1 MRPLAAFVLAIG
13 LVAGV
18 LSLTAAPAAATPTA
32 TASDTT
38 DLVHGQDI
46 VVRGQGWDPDAWVT
60 VLICAD
66 LTEDDTCETVGDHS
80 YRPGPLGRFTVRGQ
94 VDVFLDIWPA
104 PVDCRVQ
111 TCHLSVWSERIDW
124 PPVPDPPP
132 VVIPV
137 TFDPDGP
144 GPVRRDVEVSPTT
157 DLVDG
162 ARLHVSGDGFDGDG
176 FRPPEAS
183 IVTCRLPVQQVEHCD
198 HTTARTVRVVGGS
211 IEARVWIPAVLQI
224 GGWWE
229 EPVPYDCRTGECEL
243 LVIDGYWEETG
254 ESWSEA
260 GLVPLD
266 FDPAAPLRPDP
277 SATADPADGVD
288 DGQRVHL
295 GAASFNAGGAVVVR
309 QCAGP
314 LRWDGYPHRCHAGVV
329 RATAGEDGTVDR
341 WVRVHRTVVNENGR
355 RWNCRARPCW
365 LVVVQESGEEPRVAR
380 ARLRFA

>member
-13 LVAGV
+13 LVAGA

-46 VVRGQGWDPDAWVT
+46 VVRGQGWDHENWVT

-66 LTEDDTCETVGDHS
+66 LTEDDSCELIGDHS
-80 YRPGPLGRFTVRGQ
+80 YRPGPAGRFTVRGT
-94 VDVFLDIWPA
+94 VDAYLDVWPA
-104 PVDCRVQ
+104 PVDCRTQ
-111 TCHLSVWSERIDW
+111 ACHLSVWSEDHSG
-124 PPVPDPPP
+124 PFGDTT
-132 VVIPV
+132 VVEIPA
-137 TFDPDGP
+137 TFDPNGP
-144 GPVRRDVEVSPTT
+144 DPVRRLVDATPSN

-162 ARLHVSGDGFDGDG
+162 SRLSIQADGFDGDG
-176 FRPPEAS
+176 YRPQRAS
-183 IVTCRLPVQQVEHCD
+183 LVSCRLPVEQVEDCD
-198 HTTARTVRVVGGS
+198 PTSARSVAVVDGAIDADYWVS
-211 IEARVWIPAVLQI
+211 TILSI

-229 EPVPYDCRTGECEL
+229 EPVPYDCRTGACEL
-243 LVIDGYWEETG
+243 LVIDGYWEETE

-266 FDPAAPLRPDP
+266 FDPAAPLRPEP

-329 RATAGEDGTVDR
+329 GATAGEDGTVDR
-341 WVRVHRTVVNENGR
+341 WVRVHRTVVNENSR

-365 LVVVQESGEEPRVAR
+365 LVVVQGSGEDPRVAR